1 VSATNCDTTPARSE
15 TAGLQKKIGGKISL
29 PTFALRRCF
38 VVSTQRTVA
47 ELLDALAAAMAER
60 DLPWYLFGAQAA
72 IVWGSPR
79 LSADVDITAAIEPAN
94 VDSFIEAMR
103 RHGFDLTFS
112 DPDFLER
119 TRVLL
124 FVHRSTHMPL
134 DVVLAGRGLEEDFL
148 SRAIFVDV
156 DGTHIPVISPEDL
169 IIGKIMAGRP
179 KDIEDIRSVIH
190 LRRASLDGERIRRI
204 LTLLEQAL
212 GQSDLL
218 PVFEK
223 AWIEEGSQHETL
235 RAKKAH
241 RKSKRK

>member
-1 VSATNCDTTPARSE
+1 
-15 TAGLQKKIGGKISL
+15 
-29 PTFALRRCF
+29 
-38 VVSTQRTVA
+38 
-47 ELLDALAAAMAER
+47 MAER
-60 DLPWYLFGAQAA
+60 DLPLYLFGAQAA

-79 LSADVDITAAIEPAN
+79 LSADVDVTVAIEPAI
-94 VDSFIEAMR
+94 VDSFVETMR

-112 DPDFLER
+112 DSEFLAR

-134 DVVLAGRGLEEDFL
+134 DVVLAGPGLEEDFL
-148 SRAIFVDV
+148 RRAISVDV

-169 IIGKIMAGRP
+169 IIAKILAGRP
-179 KDIEDIRSVIH
+179 KDIEDVRSVVH
-190 LRRASLDGERIRRI
+190 ERRASLDGERIRTI
-204 LTLLEQAL
+204 LGLLEQAL
-212 GQSDLL
+212 AQSDLL

-223 AWIEEGSQHETL
+223 AWIEEGSQHETQ

>member
-1 VSATNCDTTPARSE
+1 MSNR
-15 TAGLQKKIGGKISL
+15 
-29 PTFALRRCF
+29 
-38 VVSTQRTVA
+38 RTVA
-47 ELLDALAAAMAER
+47 EVLRTLAAAMAER

-79 LSADVDITAAIEPAN
+79 LSADVDVTVAIEPAI
-94 VDSFIEAMR
+94 VDSFVETMR

-112 DPDFLER
+112 DSEFLAR

-134 DVVLAGRGLEEDFL
+134 DVVLAGPGLEEDFL
-148 SRAIFVDV
+148 RRAISVDV

-169 IIGKIMAGRP
+169 IIAKILAGRP
-179 KDIEDIRSVIH
+179 KDIEDVRSVVH
-190 LRRASLDGERIRRI
+190 ERRASLDGERIRTI
-204 LTLLEQAL
+204 LGLLEQAL
-212 GQSDLL
+212 AQSDLL

-223 AWIEEGSQHETL
+223 AWIEEGSQHETQ